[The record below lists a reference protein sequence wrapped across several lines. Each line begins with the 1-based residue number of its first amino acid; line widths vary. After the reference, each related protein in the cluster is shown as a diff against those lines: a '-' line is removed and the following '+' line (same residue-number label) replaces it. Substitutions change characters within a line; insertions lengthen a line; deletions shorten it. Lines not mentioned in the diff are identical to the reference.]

1 MRLNPCIFASLA
13 LLTACS
19 ESGPAR
25 PRVTRIE
32 SIRSEI
38 VLGSIALSYT
48 GSQLTRMERNF
59 GDGEN
64 RVTQTAELTYDGGR
78 ISQYVTKNS
87 RGEQQDKIDYTYS
100 DGLLTRLVATEQD
113 DNESLSLAF
122 NWADGLMT
130 RADITI
136 SNGDNSATGMVAF
149 TYNDQDRWTQ
159 IVNTGVD
166 NDSDTTTFA
175 WNGDLL
181 VGIQDDDGTTATY
194 EYNGDGQVV
203 KATTVR
209 TGQPT
214 VVSTLAYVDGLISEI
229 TNTTQGEPEFEEVVK
244 YSYESGQIEGVFF
257 HPDIRDGAAFDL
269 AGRPSDG
276 PDQQA
281 AWIILLSGDL

>member
-1 MRLNPCIFASLA
+1 MRLNPRIFASLA
-13 LLTACS
+13 LLTACA

-32 SIRSEI
+32 STRNEL
-38 VLGSIALSYT
+38 VQGTIALSYT
-48 GSQLTRMERNF
+48 GRQLTRMERNF

-64 RVTQTAELTYDGGR
+64 RVTQTAELTYDGKR

-100 DGLLTRLVATEQD
+100 DGLLTRLVATEED
-113 DNESLSLAF
+113 DNENLSLAF

-136 SNGDNSATGMVAF
+136 SNGGNSATGMVSF
-149 TYNDQDRWTQ
+149 TYNDQNRWTQ

-166 NDSDTTTFA
+166 NDSDTTTFV

-181 VGIQDDDGTTATY
+181 VGIQDDDGTTANY
-194 EYNGDGQVV
+194 EYNGDGQLI
-203 KATTVR
+203 KATTVQS
-209 TGQPT
+209 GQPT

-229 TNTTQGEPEFEEVVK
+229 TNTTLGEFEFKEVVK
-244 YSYESGQIEGVFF
+244 YTYESGEIDGVFF